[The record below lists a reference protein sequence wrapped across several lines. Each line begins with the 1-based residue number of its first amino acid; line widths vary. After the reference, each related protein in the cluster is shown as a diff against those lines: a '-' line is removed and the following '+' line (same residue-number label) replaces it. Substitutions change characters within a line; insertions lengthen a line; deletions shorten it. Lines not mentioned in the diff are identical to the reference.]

1 MQRDRRDGRGATRGL
16 SLALVTLVAGWSHT
30 VSAAELI
37 PCPGGAERVPLSR
50 EGDMQSDIPLLK
62 EQPWFDIRLRYAD
75 GRRATVAVEKGS
87 SGERAFAATFAR
99 WGQ

>member
-16 SLALVTLVAGWSHT
+16 SFALATLVTGWSHT
-30 VSAAELI
+30 VSAAALI
-37 PCPGGAERVPLSR
+37 PCPSSAERVPLSR
-50 EGDMQSDIPLLK
+50 GGDMQSDMQLLK
-62 EQPWFDIRLRYAD
+62 ERPWFDIRLRYAD

-87 SGERAFAATFAR
+87 SGERAFAAAFAA